1 MDILWGDSVVDF
13 HFEQPWRHRP
23 LFIFT
28 GSNVTFGICRETLT
42 LLPVLH
48 VKNKNTLFKLSSL
61 CMFGPFWIVIF
72 TAAQIFQNCPTHN
85 VVLIRQFAS
94 ARWDACRELFGS
106 FQCVIWTKQLNQW
119 ASLWCSLWGLLSNGS
134 YNGRAAEPGSSVL
147 CVMVMLGGCFWA
159 GRECVWNKKVCVL

>member
-1 MDILWGDSVVDF
+1 MLFTFILNNAEGNIPSPYCPSRAQTQHLEFAVRLL
-13 HFEQPWRHRP
+13 HFCLKVF
-23 LFIFT
+23 LF
-28 GSNVTFGICRETLT
+28 L
-42 LLPVLH
+42 
-48 VKNKNTLFKLSSL
+48 LSSPCL
-61 CMFGPFWIVIF
+61 FGPFWIVIF
-72 TAAQIFQNCPTHN
+72 IAAQILQNCSTHN
-85 VVLIRQFAS
+85 VVLIRQFAG

-147 CVMVMLGGCFWA
+147 CVMVMLGECFWA